1 MLRRP
6 RQADAAGL
14 RPERGTL
21 TQFTFTADELA
32 AGCLAR
38 GSKTSVSMPF
48 GHRFVRRPGDANSP
62 RIKALREFPSEE
74 AAMSAAEPG

>member
-1 MLRRP
+1 
-6 RQADAAGL
+6 
-14 RPERGTL
+14 
-21 TQFTFTADELA
+21 
-32 AGCLAR
+32 
-38 GSKTSVSMPF
+38 MPF